1 MDHWHSWIIDMHG
14 YIDKQRQTAVYLLEN
29 LKGERTP
36 EVSLA
41 AHPKAFFGCSCSG
54 DFAISETLPTN

>member
-1 MDHWHSWIIDMHG
+1 MHANT
-14 YIDKQRQTAVYLLEN
+14 DKQRQTVVYLLEN
-29 LKGERTP
+29 LKGERNP

-54 DFAISETLPTN
+54 DFAISELFPQIKKK

>member
-1 MDHWHSWIIDMHG
+1 MLSTHLCKNESS
-14 YIDKQRQTAVYLLEN
+14 KEKEYLLEN

-54 DFAISETLPTN
+54 NFAI